1 MADGTGQILDLVV
14 KGSIFLL
21 VLSLWACAIVY
32 LSMRRAART
41 SEVKRRLGTE
51 KAPSGRKTRTL
62 HLWHGGEQASVAA
75 PALPRRR
82 SLLAKIEKQCE
93 GAGWN
98 IGAGQLIL
106 LVGGMVVIGSGLI
119 IIITGN
125 FALSAGVGIA
135 LFLVFRLYMAGR
147 VARREALFDTQL
159 TNAMDLAARSLRAGH
174 PLAGAF
180 QLIAEETAPPVQ
192 TLFAELCQRHSMGT
206 SLEESLRDVAAASTS
221 MDLRLFATS
230 VAIQMKV
237 GGNLAQLIDRLSKVI
252 RERMRLSR
260 RLNVL
265 TAQTQMSKRV
275 LIVLPFFVFIVFNI
289 INPVY
294 MSAFYTTD
302 AGQVMLGV
310 GAIGL
315 ALGTWV
321 MNRMSVFRY

>member
-1 MADGTGQILDLVV
+1 MADDSGQILDLVV

-21 VLSLWACAIVY
+21 VLSLWAGVVVY

-41 SEVKRRLGTE
+41 SQVKRRLGTE
-51 KAPSGRKTRTL
+51 KAPSGRSRTL
-62 HLWHGGEQASVAA
+62 HLWHGGKQASVTA

-82 SLLAKIEKQCE
+82 SLLGIVQRQCAR
-93 GAGWN
+93 AGWN

-119 IIITGN
+119 VFITGN
-125 FALSAGVGIA
+125 FVLSAGVGIA

-147 VARREALFDTQL
+147 ITRREALFDTQL

-192 TLFAELCQRHSMGT
+192 TVFADLCQRHSMGA
-206 SLEESLRDVAAASTS
+206 SLEESLRDVATASSST
-221 MDLRLFATS
+221 DLRLFATS

-275 LIVLPFFVFIVFNI
+275 LIVLPFFVFIVFNL
-289 INPVY
+289 INPGY

-302 AGQVMLGV
+302 AGQVLLGV
-310 GAIGL
+310 SAIGL
-315 ALGTWV
+315 VLGTFV
-321 MNRMSVFRY
+321 MNRMAVLKY

>member
-21 VLSLWACAIVY
+21 VLSLWAGVVVY
-32 LSMRRAART
+32 LSMRRAARM
-41 SEVKRRLGTE
+41 SQVKRRLGIE
-51 KAPSGRKTRTL
+51 KAPSGRSRTL
-62 HLWHGGEQASVAA
+62 HLWHGGKQASVTA
-75 PALPRRR
+75 PALPRRG
-82 SLLAKIEKQCE
+82 SLLGIVDRQCAR
-93 GAGWN
+93 AGWN

-119 IIITGN
+119 VFITGN
-125 FALSAGVGIA
+125 FVLSAGVGIA

-147 VARREALFDTQL
+147 ITRRVALFDTQL

-180 QLIAEETAPPVQ
+180 QLIAQETAPPVQ
-192 TLFAELCQRHSMGT
+192 TVFADLCQRHSMGA
-206 SLEESLRDVAAASTS
+206 SLEESLRDVATASSST
-221 MDLRLFATS
+221 DLRLFATS

-275 LIVLPFFVFIVFNI
+275 LIVLPFFVFIVFNL
-289 INPVY
+289 INPDY

-302 AGQVMLGV
+302 AGQVLLGV
-310 GAIGL
+310 SAIGL
-315 ALGTWV
+315 VLGTFV
-321 MNRMSVFRY
+321 MNRMAVLRY

>member
-1 MADGTGQILDLVV
+1 MADDSGQILDLVV

-21 VLSLWACAIVY
+21 VLSLWAGVVVY

-41 SEVKRRLGTE
+41 SQVKRRLGTE
-51 KAPSGRKTRTL
+51 KAPSGRSRTL
-62 HLWHGGEQASVAA
+62 HLWHGGKQASVTA

-82 SLLAKIEKQCE
+82 SLLGIVQRQCAR
-93 GAGWN
+93 AGWN

-119 IIITGN
+119 VFITGN
-125 FALSAGVGIA
+125 FVLSAGVGIA

-147 VARREALFDTQL
+147 ITRRVALFDTQL

-180 QLIAEETAPPVQ
+180 QLIAQETAPPVQ
-192 TLFAELCQRHSMGT
+192 TVFADLCQRHSMGA
-206 SLEESLRDVAAASTS
+206 SLEESLGDVATASSST
-221 MDLRLFATS
+221 DLRLFATS

-252 RERMRLSR
+252 RERIRLSR

-275 LIVLPFFVFIVFNI
+275 LIVLPFFVFIVFNL
-289 INPVY
+289 INPDY

-302 AGQVMLGV
+302 AGQVLLGV
-310 GAIGL
+310 SAIGL
-315 ALGTWV
+315 VLGTFV
-321 MNRMSVFRY
+321 MNRMAVLRY